1 MTVETYTV
9 KFYIYDARHKHEAP
23 PPLLYSHP
31 SARAGVD

>member
-23 PPLLYSHP
+23 LYSHP